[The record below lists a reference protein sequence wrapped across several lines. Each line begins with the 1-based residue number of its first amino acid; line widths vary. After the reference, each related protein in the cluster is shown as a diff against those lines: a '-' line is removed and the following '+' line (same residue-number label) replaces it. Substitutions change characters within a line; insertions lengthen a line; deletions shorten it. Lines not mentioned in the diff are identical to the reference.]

1 MSDVMTQLSQTN
13 LLRTPDQV
21 LGPFYPI
28 VQKAEAGGDLTRISG
43 RPGRAHGL
51 VLNLMGRVLTS
62 AGIPVRG
69 ARIEIWQANAH
80 GRYRHPNDTS
90 TTPLDPNFEGFAVLT
105 TDHEGRY
112 SLKTI
117 KPAAYSVAPGRVR
130 PAHIHFEVLGHTEKL
145 TTQMYF
151 PDDPHNATDLL
162 RNSTTRPDALN
173 ARILDG
179 TSDVEAGSKIVL
191 FDIILAGG

>member
-1 MSDVMTQLSQTN
+1 MSEVMTQLSQTN

-28 VQKAEAGGDLTRISG
+28 VQKADASGDLTRIAG
-43 RPGRAHGL
+43 RAGRAHGL

-62 AGIPVRG
+62 AGEPVRG

-90 TTPLDPNFEGFAVLT
+90 PTPLDPNFEGFAVLT
-105 TDHEGRY
+105 TDSEGRY

-117 KPAAYSVAPGRVR
+117 KPAAYSVAPGRIR

-151 PDDPHNATDLL
+151 PDDPYNATDLL

-173 ARILDG
+173 ARILEG
-179 TSDVEAGSKIVL
+179 NSDVEAGSKIAL
-191 FDIILAGG
+191 FDIVLAGG